1 MLVGKRWKIESDELN
16 ITISKR
22 HTVKAKPSKPAHD
35 VWKVFGYYATIKNA
49 LIGLVDS
56 KIRESELKDLKS
68 IVQKQEEIYN
78 LIKGLTNLPKGATLR

>member
-22 HTVKAKPSKPAHD
+22 HTVRATPATPAHD

-49 LIGLVDS
+49 LKGLIDQGVRDS
-56 KIRESELKDLKS
+56 DLTDLKAISLKQDELYKLIDS
-68 IVQKQEEIYN
+68 IGGI
-78 LIKGLTNLPKGATLR
+78 